1 MSLELRINE
10 DLKTAMKAKDEV
22 ALRSIRAVKSAI
34 LLAKTDGS
42 GQEIDAAR
50 EVQLLQKLV
59 KSRQE
64 SLDIFEKNGREDLAV
79 KEREE
84 IAVIRQYLPAMLE
97 GAELEA
103 VVREI
108 IAETGATSGKDMG
121 KVMGVA
127 SKRLAGKAEG
137 RSISET
143 VKRLLGA

>member
-42 GQEIDAAR
+42 GKEIDEAR
-50 EVQLLQKLV
+50 EVQMVQKLV
-59 KSRQE
+59 KTRQE
-64 SLDIFEKNGREDLAV
+64 SLDIYMKNNREDLAA

-84 IAVIRQYLPAMLE
+84 IEVIKRYLPAMME
-97 GAELEA
+97 GEELEA
-103 VVREI
+103 AVRQI
-108 IAETGATSGKDMG
+108 IADVGATSPKDLG

-127 SKRLAGKAEG
+127 SKQLAGKAEG
-137 RSISET
+137 RMISET
-143 VKRLLGA
+143 VKRLLG